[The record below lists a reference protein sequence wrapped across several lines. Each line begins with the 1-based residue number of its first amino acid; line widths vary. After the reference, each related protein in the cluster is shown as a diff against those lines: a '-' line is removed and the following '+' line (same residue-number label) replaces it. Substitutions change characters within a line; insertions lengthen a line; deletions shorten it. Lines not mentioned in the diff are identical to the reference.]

1 MKLTPVAALALCFVV
16 VQVSAVPV
24 GTNGA
29 YVQHY
34 PGAYTLSSETSSDG
48 DESGS

>member
-1 MKLTPVAALALCFVV
+1 MKFTLVAALALCFLV
-16 VQVSAVPV
+16 VQISAAPA

>member
-1 MKLTPVAALALCFVV
+1 MKLTFVATLALCFIV
-16 VQVSAVPV
+16 VQVSAAPA
-24 GTNGA
+24 GINGA